1 LEKQKYKTM
10 KKHLLLVTLVFVFCL
25 GKMNVKAQQIEG
37 KVKYL
42 TTFDWVKMINMCD
55 YLDKSQKEKSAYMW
69 GNRSEWKIYDNLYF
83 SQRQSKYEESDEK
96 VKDDQEDDT
105 YAWRK
110 DVFFITRN
118 FEKNTFFNADE
129 MLGKVYLVSDSLKAP
144 DWKILN
150 DLKEVAGHVCM
161 NASLNDTLRKQKII
175 AWFAL
180 DIPVQAG
187 PDRFY
192 GLPGLIL
199 EVSINNGAKIMT
211 ADKLE
216 FKTLTTE
223 FDLPKKLK
231 GKQMNHA
238 AYLGVIK
245 KFMDDK
251 RKAEEFPWGIRY

>member
-1 LEKQKYKTM
+1 M
-10 KKHLLLVTLVFVFCL
+10 NAINNRFIIACLVAVSFSLMTRL
-25 GKMNVKAQQIEG
+25 NAQQYEG
-37 KVKYL
+37 KVRYL
-42 TTFDWVKMINMCD
+42 ITSDWVKMLNACD

-69 GNRSEWKIYDNLYF
+69 SNRSEWKSYENLYF
-83 SQRQSKYEESDEK
+83 SPKQSKYEESEEK
-96 VKDDQEDDT
+96 VKDEEDEDT

-118 FEKNTFFNADE
+118 YEKNTFFNADE
-129 MLGKVYLVSDSLKAP
+129 MLGKVYLVSDSLKSP

-161 NASLNDTLRKQKII
+161 NASLYDTLRKQNVV

-187 PDRFY
+187 PDRFW

-199 EVSINNGAKIMT
+199 EVNINNGARILT

-216 FKTLTTE
+216 FKPLTNE

-231 GKQMNHA
+231 GKQVDHDT
-238 AYLGVIK
+238 YLGIIK
-245 KFMDDK
+245 KFLDLK
-251 RKAEEFPWGIRY
+251 RKEEEFPWGIRY

>member
-1 LEKQKYKTM
+1 MTRL
-10 KKHLLLVTLVFVFCL
+10 
-25 GKMNVKAQQIEG
+25 NAQQNEG
-37 KVKYL
+37 KVRYL
-42 TTFDWVKMINMCD
+42 ITSDWVKMLNACD

-69 GNRSEWKIYDNLYF
+69 SNRSEWKSYENLYF
-83 SQRQSKYEESDEK
+83 SPKQSKYEESEEK
-96 VKDDQEDDT
+96 VKDEEDEDT
-105 YAWRK
+105 YAWRQ

-118 FEKNTFFNADE
+118 YEKNTFFNADE
-129 MLGKVYLVSDSLKAP
+129 MLGKVYLVSDSLKSP

-161 NASLNDTLRKQKII
+161 NASLYDTLRKQNVV

-187 PDRFY
+187 PDRFW

-199 EVSINNGAKIMT
+199 EVNINNGARIFT

-216 FKTLTTE
+216 FKPLTNE

-231 GKQMNHA
+231 GKQVNNI
-238 AYLGVIK
+238 AYLAVIK
-245 KFMDDK
+245 KFLDDK